1 MKLVPQPLS
10 AVEHFSQYRNK
21 KNTEGQEKDSDSRY
35 IQGETPEIMLEQD
48 LVVFRPLLPA
58 IPFLHK
64 KLHEAVQVRRF
75 VPYKLPIL
83 PELGFEKMVEYPRHV
98 VMKIYRSGCQKN

>member
-1 MKLVPQPLS
+1 VVPQCLS
-10 AVEHFSQYRNK
+10 AVERFSQYRDK
-21 KNTEGQEKDSDSRY
+21 EKAEGQEKDSDSGH
-35 IQGETPEIMLEQD
+35 IQGEVPEIMPEQD
-48 LVVFRPLLPA
+48 PVVFCPLFPA

-64 KLHEAVQVRRF
+64 ELHEAVQMRRF

-98 VMKIYRSGCQKN
+98 VMKIYRSSCPKN